1 LGLARTNVRVE
12 LLTEGKAKPKRGLV
26 QEDEGVG
33 GRDKDRAWSG
43 RQRLQDDGF
52 EGSKTCRDGCTQV
65 VARIDEIVTQAKI
78 MHRGDE
84 HRQSEKGAE
93 I

>member
-43 RQRLQDDGF
+43 RLRLQDDGF
-52 EGSKTCRDGCTQV
+52 EGSKTCVLMTKNV
-65 VARIDEIVTQAKI
+65 VPRREDIAAAAATGRSDLPL
-78 MHRGDE
+78 
-84 HRQSEKGAE
+84 SL
-93 I
+93 